1 MQFPPEVIDYIAENV
16 NESVRD
22 LEGIVIAIMARST
35 IFNKEIDLDLAQ
47 HIVAVLSVM
56 RPKVSVLTTLSIL
69 FANILA
75 LRPTPFIPNQEKRS
89 GTSTSSSDVFGKDI
103 HRFLYFENWEIYWK
117 QRSCHRTPRMQ
128 NRKRAM
134 RSR

>member
-1 MQFPPEVIDYIAENV
+1 
-16 NESVRD
+16 
-22 LEGIVIAIMARST
+22 MARST

-47 HIVAVLSVM
+47 HIVRGVV
-56 RPKVSVLTTLSIL
+56 RNETKSISIDDIINTVCKHFGL
-69 FANILA
+69 ETNAIHTNKK
-75 LRPTPFIPNQEKRS
+75 KRS